1 MKPRI
6 HLIPFVLGVLA
17 IGTTAFGH
25 AFLDRSEP
33 RVGATVSK
41 APTAVNIWYTQ
52 QPEPAFSR
60 IEVCNSDGKQI
71 DKKDTH
77 ADEKDP
83 KELIV
88 SLPEL
93 PPGTYKVVWHV
104 LSVDTHKTQG
114 DFKFTIQP

>member
-6 HLIPFVLGVLA
+6 HLTMFVLA
-17 IGTTAFGH
+17 ILTIATSAFGH

-33 RVGATVSK
+33 RVGATVAK
-41 APTAVNIWYTQ
+41 APSAVTIWYTQ

-60 IEVCNSDGKQI
+60 IQVYNSEGKQV
-71 DKKDTH
+71 DNKDTH
-77 ADEKDP
+77 ADDKDA

-88 SLPEL
+88 SLPDL
-93 PPGTYKVVWHV
+93 PAGTYKVVWHV

-114 DFKFTIQP
+114 DFKFIVQP